1 MLTLRAHLRPM
12 GDLQRLFGVR
22 PGKSWTRSETY
33 VGAMARKRRFRQRQ
47 ASPRRT
53 QPERPRLMLST
64 VPFLTL
70 LAFLAVLAIG
80 IMVLAYPGNQP
91 PMHQR
96 TIAKAEPGVADRGW
110 FQEAQ
115 KQFHR

>member
-1 MLTLRAHLRPM
+1 MRPRGAHLPAM
-12 GDLQRLFGVR
+12 GNLQRLFGAKPAR
-22 PGKSWTRSETY
+22 PWTRPETY
-33 VGAMARKRRFRQRQ
+33 VDGLARKRRFRQRH
-47 ASPRRT
+47 ASRPRT

-70 LAFLAVLAIG
+70 IGFLAVLAIG
-80 IMVLAYPGNQP
+80 IMILAFPGNQP
-91 PMHQR
+91 RHQPSV
-96 TIAKAEPGVADRGW
+96 AKAERGVAGRGW

>member
-1 MLTLRAHLRPM
+1 MAN
-12 GDLQRLFGVR
+12 LQRLFGSKPAR
-22 PGKSWTRSETY
+22 PWTRPETY
-33 VGAMARKRRFRQRQ
+33 VGAMARKRRFRQRR
-47 ASPRRT
+47 ASRPRT
-53 QPERPRLMLST
+53 QPEQPRLMLST

-80 IMVLAYPGNQP
+80 IMVLAFPGNQP
-91 PMHQR
+91 PVHQQSV
-96 TIAKAEPGVADRGW
+96 AKVERGVAGRGW

>member
-1 MLTLRAHLRPM
+1 M
-12 GDLQRLFGVR
+12 GDLQRLFGAKASR
-22 PGKSWTRSETY
+22 PWTRPETY

-47 ASPRRT
+47 ATRPRT

-70 LAFLAVLAIG
+70 LAFLAVLAMG
-80 IMVLAYPGNQP
+80 IMVLAFPGNQP
-91 PMHQR
+91 PLREQPV
-96 TIAKAEPGVADRGW
+96 AKAERGVAGRGW

>member
-22 PGKSWTRSETY
+22 PGRPWTRSETY
-33 VGAMARKRRFRQRQ
+33 VSAMARKRRFRQRR
-47 ASPRRT
+47 ASRPRT

-80 IMVLAYPGNQP
+80 IMVLAFPGNQP
-91 PMHQR
+91 PVQER
-96 TIAKAEPGVADRGW
+96 TIGKAEPGVADRGW

-115 KQFHR
+115 KHFHR

>member
-1 MLTLRAHLRPM
+1 MNARGAHLRLM
-12 GDLQRLFGVR
+12 GDLQRLFGAKPAR
-22 PGKSWTRSETY
+22 LWTRPETY

-47 ASPRRT
+47 AGRPRT

-80 IMVLAYPGNQP
+80 IMVLAFPGNQP
-91 PMHQR
+91 SVLHRPA
-96 TIAKAEPGVADRGW
+96 AKAEPGVASRGW

>member
-1 MLTLRAHLRPM
+1 
-12 GDLQRLFGVR
+12 
-22 PGKSWTRSETY
+22 
-33 VGAMARKRRFRQRQ
+33 
-47 ASPRRT
+47 
-53 QPERPRLMLST
+53 MLST

-80 IMVLAYPGNQP
+80 IMVLAFPGNQP
-91 PMHQR
+91 PLHER
-96 TIAKAEPGVADRGW
+96 TIAQAERGVAGRGW

>member
-1 MLTLRAHLRPM
+1 MSHKTRIVEPARSRP
-12 GDLQRLFGVR
+12 
-22 PGKSWTRSETY
+22 WTRPDEY
-33 VGAMARKRRFRQRQ
+33 VEAMARKRSFRR
-47 ASPRRT
+47 AREPKMRT

-91 PMHQR
+91 PLHQR